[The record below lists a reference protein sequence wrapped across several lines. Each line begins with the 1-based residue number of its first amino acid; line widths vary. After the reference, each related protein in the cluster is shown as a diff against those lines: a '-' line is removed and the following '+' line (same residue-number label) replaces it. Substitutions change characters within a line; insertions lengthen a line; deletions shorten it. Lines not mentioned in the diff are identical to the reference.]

1 MQAAINSLPNP
12 TEEQQLLQCLS
23 RGEINAFWQLFEQ
36 HRDYLFR
43 CCVKWM
49 NGNSIEAEDV
59 LSRAIIKA
67 WEKIKQNTV
76 VIDNFK
82 AWLTKLTYNL
92 CIDIHRQHNRNT
104 KKIESLDTV
113 CSTQQEEWVSQEE
126 TPFLSATRRETAQ
139 FLRNAI
145 ENLPPR
151 LREVFVLF
159 ADQELSYQEIAQH
172 LNISYDNVRKRIS
185 QARKTLREQLQEYEG
200 GEQSV
205 PSLKIKK
212 SQKEK
217 LEKPVKTENI
227 VSSGELEK
235 ELIIADDNSSDT
247 ASSIEHNQPI
257 FIEKPVDEV
266 EKKPISHSS
275 PIQNMSVAHA
285 LRTVEIQRKF
295 TRELSCTSAPDFKY
309 RERATFSIVKFEW
322 TKSLNYRRKQSLK
335 LGRMSYAPK
344 ETPWLTLR
352 RRIEVQNPTKFGNFR
367 GKLCWQ
373 MWADSGGFTTLKSR
387 ISTSMGIDS
396 S

>member
-1 MQAAINSLPNP
+1 MQAAINSLPNL
-12 TEEQQLLQCLS
+12 TEEQQLLQCLA
-23 RGEINAFWQLFEQ
+23 RGEINAFWKLFEQ
-36 HRDYLFR
+36 HRNYLFR

-49 NGNSIEAEDV
+49 NGNSIEAEDL

-92 CIDIHRQHNRNT
+92 CIDLHRQHNRNT

-113 CSTQQEEWVSQEE
+113 CSTQQEEWVSQES

-139 FLRNAI
+139 FLRTAI

-151 LREVFVLF
+151 LREVFVLL

-185 QARKTLREQLQEYEG
+185 QARKILREQLQEYEG
-200 GEQSV
+200 GEQSA
-205 PSLKIKK
+205 PSRKSKKPQK
-212 SQKEK
+212 SQ
-217 LEKPVKTENI
+217 LEKPVETEKI

-235 ELIIADDNSSDT
+235 EPIVVDDNSSDT
-247 ASSIEHNQPI
+247 GLSVEHNQPVS
-257 FIEKPVDEV
+257 FEKPVDEV

-275 PIQNMSVAHA
+275 LIPNRNVADP
-285 LRTVEIQRKF
+285 LLTVEIQPNF
-295 TRELSCTSAPDFKY
+295 TRESSCTSAPDLKF
-309 RERATFSIVKFEW
+309 RERVTFSIVKFDR
-322 TKSLNYRRKQSLK
+322 TKSRKSRRKQSLK
-335 LGRMSYAPK
+335 LGRMPYAPT
-344 ETPWLTLR
+344 ENPCLTSR
-352 RRIEVQNPTKFGNFR
+352 EIEVQNPTKFGNFG

-387 ISTSMGIDS
+387 LSTSIGINS
-396 S
+396 R

>member
-67 WEKIKQNTV
+67 WEKIKQDTV

-92 CIDIHRQHNRNT
+92 CIDIHRQNNRNT
-104 KKIESLDTV
+104 KKIEFLDTV

-151 LREVFVLF
+151 LREVFVLL

-185 QARKTLREQLQEYEG
+185 QARKILREQLQEYEG

-205 PSLKIKK
+205 PFQKLKKYQK
-212 SQKEK
+212 SQ
-217 LEKPVKTENI
+217 LEKPLETENI

-235 ELIIADDNSSDT
+235 EPIVVDDNSSNT
-247 ASSIEHNQPI
+247 GLSAKHNQPVS
-257 FIEKPVDEV
+257 FEKPVEEV
-266 EKKPISHSS
+266 EKKLISHSS
-275 PIQNMSVAHA
+275 QIPNISVAHA
-285 LRTVEIQRKF
+285 WRTVEIQLKF
-295 TRELSCTSAPDFKY
+295 TRESSCTSASDFKSC
-309 RERATFSIVKFEW
+309 ERATFSIVKFER
-322 TKSLNYRRKQSLK
+322 TKSQNYRRKQSFK
-335 LGRMSYAPK
+335 LGCMSYAPTEK
-344 ETPWLTLR
+344 TCLTLR
-352 RRIEVQNPTKFGNFR
+352 GIEVQNPTKFGNLD

-373 MWADSGGFTTLKSR
+373 MWADSGGFTMLKSR
-387 ISTSMGIDS
+387 LSTSMGINS